1 LDQTT
6 ERDEISRERTFFYTP
21 FLIHPGLVKIH
32 YNTFF
37 HMCRIEN
44 IFFDIDKKTGSTFL
58 MLDSLQTGVLS
69 LMGIGKD
76 YNDML

>member
-1 LDQTT
+1 
-6 ERDEISRERTFFYTP
+6 
-21 FLIHPGLVKIH
+21 
-32 YNTFF
+32 
-37 HMCRIEN
+37 MCRIEN

-76 YNDML
+76 NNDML